1 MPMTFCR
8 HVERPRAVMA
18 AVIMWLLCFNPS
30 AIAQDVPPK
39 FVTPFSLDEMTAKQ
53 AVIKTDRGQFI
64 IDLLP
69 KAAPNHVGYFIKSA
83 REGVYDGTIFHRMVR
98 HGIVQGGDPL
108 TKDLDK
114 AESYGQG
121 CLELRLPPWDSVYC

>member
-1 MPMTFCR
+1 MPMTFSR
-8 HVERPRAVMA
+8 HVEQPRAGMA

-30 AIAQDVPPK
+30 AIAQDVPAK

-53 AVIKTDRGQFI
+53 AIIETDRGQFI

-114 AESYGQG
+114 TESYGQG
-121 CLELRLPPWDSVYC
+121 